1 MQGAYRELSLSMA
14 LLQFWLLPDYR
25 PTAVLNRKHISSQM
39 CSLMPWFKQEKSVMT
54 ILELLKL
61 FKYLVSS
68 LGIILQVPTWGIFL
82 YFISISFAGW
92 FRRKEP
98 GVNGFPFTHRFALI
112 IPSHNEENVV
122 GKIISNLKSMQYP
135 TSLYDIFVIAD
146 NCTDSTAS
154 VAREL
159 GAIVLERS
167 DHVKKGKG
175 HSLEWMFNRL
185 FEMQTKYDAVCIFD
199 ADNLVSANFLAE
211 MNKHLSMGH
220 RVVQGYLDSKN
231 PHDSWVA
238 ANNSIAFWIGN
249 RMFQLPR
256 YYLGLSCVLGG
267 TGMMI
272 ATDVLKQIGWGATC
286 LTEDLEFT
294 IKLVL
299 RGMKVYWS
307 HEAVIYDE
315 KPLTMRQSVQQRV
328 RWMQGQAD
336 CIVRFFKPLFL
347 QAVRQKDWTALD
359 LSIYLVQPLIVVVNF
374 AFLILGLFFTAVDPR
389 PVTGMGLDIT
399 VALFFG
405 LLYINGFFLILE
417 RRYSLK
423 TLAYFLTFPLYNLTW
438 VPIVIKG
445 FKDRD
450 RKEWSHTLHIRILDI
465 SEIQQ
470 SNRA

>member
-1 MQGAYRELSLSMA
+1 M
-14 LLQFWLLPDYR
+14 
-25 PTAVLNRKHISSQM
+25 K
-39 CSLMPWFKQEKSVMT
+39 
-54 ILELLKL
+54 ILELEKL
-61 FKYLVSS
+61 FSYLFSS
-68 LGIILQVPTWGIFL
+68 LGIILQIPTWGIFL

-98 GVNGFPFTHRFALI
+98 AVNDFPFTQRFALI
-112 IPSHNEENVV
+112 VPSHNEENVV
-122 GKIISNLKSMQYP
+122 GKIVSNLKSMQYP
-135 TSLYDIFVIAD
+135 AHLYDIYVIAD

-154 VAREL
+154 VARQL
-159 GAIVLERS
+159 GALVMERI

-185 FEMQTKYDAVCIFD
+185 FQMETEYDAVCIFD

-231 PHDSWVA
+231 PNDSWVS

-315 KPLTMRQSVQQRV
+315 KPLTMQQSVHQRV

-336 CIVRFFKPLFL
+336 CIVRYIKPLFL
-347 QAVRQKDWTALD
+347 QAVQKNDMTALD
-359 LSIYLVQPLIVVVNF
+359 LSIYLMQPVIVVANF
-374 AFLILGLFFTAVDPR
+374 TFLVMGLFFAVLNSGS
-389 PVTGMGLDIT
+389 VTSMGSGIPT
-399 VALFFG
+399 ALFFS
-405 LLYINGFFLILE
+405 LLYINVVFLILE
-417 RRYSLK
+417 KRYSLK
-423 TLAYFLTFPLYNLTW
+423 TLAFFLTFPLYNLTW

-445 FKDRD
+445 LRDRN
-450 RKEWSHTLHIRILDI
+450 RKEWSHTLHVRILDI

-470 SNRA
+470 SNRPEVSA

>member
-1 MQGAYRELSLSMA
+1 M
-14 LLQFWLLPDYR
+14 
-25 PTAVLNRKHISSQM
+25 K
-39 CSLMPWFKQEKSVMT
+39 
-54 ILELLKL
+54 ILELEKL
-61 FKYLVSS
+61 FSYLFSS
-68 LGIILQVPTWGIFL
+68 LGIILQIPTWGIFL

-98 GVNGFPFTHRFALI
+98 AVNDFPFTQRFALI
-112 IPSHNEENVV
+112 VPSHNEENVV
-122 GKIISNLKSMQYP
+122 GKIVSNLKSMQYP
-135 TSLYDIFVIAD
+135 AHLYDIYVIAD

-154 VAREL
+154 VARQL
-159 GAIVLERS
+159 GALVMERI

-185 FEMQTKYDAVCIFD
+185 FQMETEYDAVCIFD

-211 MNKHLSMGH
+211 MNKHLCMGH

-231 PHDSWVA
+231 PNDSWVS

-315 KPLTMRQSVQQRV
+315 KPLTMRQSVHQRV

-336 CIVRFFKPLFL
+336 CIVRYIKPLFL
-347 QAVRQKDWTALD
+347 RAVQQNDMTALD
-359 LSIYLVQPLIVVVNF
+359 LSIYLMQPVIVVANF
-374 AFLILGLFFTAVDPR
+374 TFLIMGLFFAALNSGS
-389 PVTGMGLDIT
+389 VTSMGSGIPT
-399 VALFFG
+399 ALFFS
-405 LLYINGFFLILE
+405 LLYINVVFLILE
-417 RRYSLK
+417 KRYSLK
-423 TLAYFLTFPLYNLTW
+423 TLAFFLTFPLYNLTW

-445 FKDRD
+445 FRDRN
-450 RKEWSHTLHIRILDI
+450 RKEWSHTLHVRILDI

-470 SNRA
+470 SNRPEVSA

>member
-1 MQGAYRELSLSMA
+1 M
-14 LLQFWLLPDYR
+14 
-25 PTAVLNRKHISSQM
+25 K
-39 CSLMPWFKQEKSVMT
+39 
-54 ILELLKL
+54 ILELEKL
-61 FKYLVSS
+61 FRYLFSS
-68 LGIILQVPTWGIFL
+68 LGIILQIPTWGIFL

-98 GVNGFPFTHRFALI
+98 AVNGFPFTQRFALI
-112 IPSHNEENVV
+112 VPSHNEENVV
-122 GKIISNLKSMQYP
+122 GKIVSNLKSMQYP
-135 TSLYDIFVIAD
+135 ADLYDIFVIAD

-159 GAIVLERS
+159 GAIVMERS

-185 FEMQTKYDAVCIFD
+185 FQMETEYDAVCIFD

-211 MNKHLSMGH
+211 MNKHLCMGH

-231 PHDSWVA
+231 PNDSWVS

-315 KPLTMRQSVQQRV
+315 KPLTMRQSVHQRV

-336 CIVRFFKPLFL
+336 CIVRYIKPLFL
-347 QAVRQKDWTALD
+347 QAVQQNDMTALD
-359 LSIYLVQPLIVVVNF
+359 LSIYLMQPVIVVANF
-374 AFLILGLFFTAVDPR
+374 TFLVMGLFFAVLNSGS
-389 PVTGMGLDIT
+389 VTSMGSGIPT
-399 VALFFG
+399 ALFFS
-405 LLYINGFFLILE
+405 LLYINVVFLILE
-417 RRYSLK
+417 KRYSLK
-423 TLAYFLTFPLYNLTW
+423 TLAFFLTFPLYNLTW

-445 FKDRD
+445 FRDRN
-450 RKEWSHTLHIRILDI
+450 RKEWSHTLHVRILDI

-470 SNRA
+470 SNRPEVSA